1 MQAHAYLAGAPSR
14 LLRAVKT
21 RPRARDW
28 AELAAAAGALTIV
41 VGPLGFWTGLLA
53 SRPRPLGEVAM
64 LALSALVA
72 PGLGEELPFRG
83 LLVPDRTEADRAWLA
98 IAGSTVLFCLWHVVE
113 ATTFLPK
120 AAPLFL
126 RPDFLAWTV
135 MLGLACAVLRRR
147 SGSIWTAVLLHWVAV
162 VAWQGWL
169 GGPGLNDLH

>member
-1 MQAHAYLAGAPSR
+1 MQARAYVTGAPSR
-14 LLRAVKT
+14 LLRALT
-21 RPRARDW
+21 TQPRRRDW
-28 AELAAAAGALTIV
+28 AELAAATAALTLV
-41 VGPLGFWTGLLA
+41 VGPLGFWTGLLTW
-53 SRPRPLGEVAM
+53 RPRPPGEVAI
-64 LALSALVA
+64 LALSALIA

-83 LLVPDRTEADRAWLA
+83 LLIPDRRETHRAWLA
-98 IAGSTVLFCLWHVVE
+98 VAVSTVLFCLWHVVE

-120 AAPLFL
+120 AGPLFL

-135 MLGLACAVLRRR
+135 LLGLACAALRRR